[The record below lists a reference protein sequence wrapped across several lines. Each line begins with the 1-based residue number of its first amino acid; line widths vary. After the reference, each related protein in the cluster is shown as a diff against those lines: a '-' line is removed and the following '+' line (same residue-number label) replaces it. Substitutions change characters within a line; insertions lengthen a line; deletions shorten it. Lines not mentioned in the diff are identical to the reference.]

1 MAESIVH
8 EPSLTAIRQALSHP
22 LPGWEAQVRM
32 SPRPRLGL
40 EARPP
45 GHQPR
50 QGSVLIL
57 LYPKGGQ
64 LHFPLTRRT
73 ETLEDHRGQISL
85 PGGAREGDE
94 PLEWT
99 ALRETHEELGVDPQS
114 VEILGVLTP
123 LYIFPSDYCITPHVA
138 ARPERPIFAPDPVE
152 VAEVLEVPLLT
163 LLDPAIRRE
172 EEWIL
177 HGTTTCVPFYQ
188 IGEHKVWG
196 ATAMVL
202 SEFAA
207 VLDSQQWR
215 NGNKTMEKATL

>member
-1 MAESIVH
+1 MESMIH
-8 EPSLTAIRQALSHP
+8 EPSLAAIRQALGRP
-22 LPGWEAQVRM
+22 LPGLVVQMRM
-32 SPRPRLGL
+32 STRPRSGL
-40 EARPP
+40 DARPP

-50 QGSVLIL
+50 QGGVLIL
-57 LYPKGGQ
+57 LYPKDGR

-73 ETLEDHRGQISL
+73 ETLEAHKGQISL

-114 VEILGVLTP
+114 VEVLGVLTP
-123 LYIFPSDYCITPHVA
+123 LYIFLSDYRITPYVA
-138 ARPERPIFAPDPVE
+138 VRPDRPAFVPDPVE
-152 VAEVLEVPLLT
+152 VAEVLEVPLAT

-172 EEWIL
+172 EEWVL
-177 HGTTTCVPFYQ
+177 HGTTTRVPFYQ

-202 SEFAA
+202 SEFVA
-207 VLDSQQWR
+207 VLGGR
-215 NGNKTMEKATL
+215 

>member
-1 MAESIVH
+1 MREGPIRDPGLAD
-8 EPSLTAIRQALSHP
+8 IRQALSSP
-22 LPGWEAQVRM
+22 LPGQAAQKRM
-32 SPRPRLGL
+32 STQPRFGL

-57 LYPKGGQ
+57 LYPKDGH

-73 ETLEDHRGQISL
+73 EKVEEHKGQISL

-99 ALRETHEELGVDPQS
+99 ALRETYEELGVDPQS
-114 VEILGVLTP
+114 VEVLGALTP
-123 LYIFPSDYCITPHVA
+123 LYIFPSDYCITPYVA
-138 ARPERPIFAPDPVE
+138 ARPDRPTFVPDPVE
-152 VAEVLEVPLLT
+152 VAEVLEIPLLT

-177 HGTTTCVPFYQ
+177 HGIITRVPFYQ

-207 VLDSQQWR
+207 MLSGR
-215 NGNKTMEKATL
+215 

>member
-1 MAESIVH
+1 MMGSMIH
-8 EPSLTAIRQALSHP
+8 EPSLAAIRQALRRP
-22 LPGWEAQVRM
+22 LPGRVAQMRM
-32 SPRPRLGL
+32 ANRPRPGL
-40 EARPP
+40 EARSP

-50 QGSVLIL
+50 QGGVLVL
-57 LYPKGGQ
+57 LYPKDGR
-64 LHFPLTRRT
+64 LYLPLTHRA
-73 ETLEDHRGQISL
+73 ETLKDHKGQISL

-94 PLEWT
+94 LLEWT

-114 VEILGVLTP
+114 VKVLGMLTP
-123 LYIFPSDYCITPHVA
+123 LYIFPSDYCITPYVA
-138 ARPERPIFAPDPVE
+138 ARPDRPTFVPDPAE

-172 EEWIL
+172 EEWVL
-177 HGTTTCVPFYQ
+177 YGTTTRVPFYQ

-207 VLDSQQWR
+207 VLGGQ
-215 NGNKTMEKATL
+215 

>member
-1 MAESIVH
+1 MTESTIY
-8 EPSLTAIRQALSHP
+8 EPSLAAIRQALSRP
-22 LPGWEAQVRM
+22 LPGRVAQMRM
-32 SPRPRLGL
+32 STRPRPGL
-40 EARPP
+40 EVRPP

-50 QGSVLIL
+50 QGGVLIL
-57 LYPKGGQ
+57 LYPKDGH

-73 ETLEDHRGQISL
+73 ETLGDHKGQISL

-94 PLEWT
+94 PLERT
-99 ALRETHEELGVDPQS
+99 ALRETHEELGVDPRS
-114 VEILGVLTP
+114 VKVLGVLTP
-123 LYIFPSDYCITPHVA
+123 LYIFHSDYCITPYVA
-138 ARPERPIFAPDPVE
+138 ARPACPTFVPDPVE

-172 EEWIL
+172 EEWVL
-177 HGTTTCVPFYQ
+177 HETITRVRFYQ

-207 VLDSQQWR
+207 VLGDQ
-215 NGNKTMEKATL
+215 

>member
-1 MAESIVH
+1 MTESTIY
-8 EPSLTAIRQALSHP
+8 EPSLAAIRQALSRP
-22 LPGWEAQVRM
+22 LPGRGAQMRM
-32 SPRPRLGL
+32 STRPRPGL
-40 EARPP
+40 EVRPP

-50 QGSVLIL
+50 QGGVLIL
-57 LYPKGGQ
+57 LYPKDGH

-73 ETLEDHRGQISL
+73 ETLEDHKGQISL

-114 VEILGVLTP
+114 MKVLGALTP
-123 LYIFPSDYCITPHVA
+123 LYIFPSDYCITPYVA
-138 ARPERPIFAPDPVE
+138 ARPTRPTFVPDPVE

-172 EEWIL
+172 EEWVL
-177 HGTTTCVPFYQ
+177 HETITCVPFYQ
-188 IGEHKVWG
+188 VGEHKVWG

-207 VLDSQQWR
+207 VLGDQ
-215 NGNKTMEKATL
+215 

>member
-1 MAESIVH
+1 MTESTIY
-8 EPSLTAIRQALSHP
+8 EPSLAAIRQALSRP
-22 LPGWEAQVRM
+22 LPGQVAQMRM
-32 SPRPRLGL
+32 STRPRPGL
-40 EARPP
+40 EVRPP

-50 QGSVLIL
+50 QGGVLIL
-57 LYPKGGQ
+57 LYSKDGH

-73 ETLEDHRGQISL
+73 ETLGDHKGQISL

-99 ALRETHEELGVDPQS
+99 ALRETHEELGVDPRS
-114 VEILGVLTP
+114 VKVLGGLTP
-123 LYIFPSDYCITPHVA
+123 LYIFHSDYCITPYVA
-138 ARPERPIFAPDPVE
+138 ARPARPTFVPDPVE

-163 LLDPAIRRE
+163 LLDPAIRQE
-172 EEWIL
+172 EEWVL
-177 HGTTTCVPFYQ
+177 HETITRVPFYQ

-207 VLDSQQWR
+207 VLGDQ
-215 NGNKTMEKATL
+215 

>member
-1 MAESIVH
+1 MTESMVH
-8 EPSLTAIRQALSHP
+8 EPSLAAIRQALGRP
-22 LPGWEAQVRM
+22 LPGGVAQVCM
-32 SPRPRLGL
+32 STRPRLGL
-40 EARPP
+40 EARSP

-50 QGSVLIL
+50 QGGVLIL
-57 LYPKGGQ
+57 LYPKDGR

-73 ETLEDHRGQISL
+73 ETLEDHKGQISL

-99 ALRETHEELGVDPQS
+99 ALRETYEELGVDPQS
-114 VEILGVLTP
+114 VEVLRALTP
-123 LYIFPSDYCITPHVA
+123 LYIFPSDYCITPYVA
-138 ARPERPIFAPDPVE
+138 ARPDRPTFVPDPVE

-163 LLDPAIRRE
+163 LLDPAMRRE
-172 EEWIL
+172 EEWVL
-177 HGTTTCVPFYQ
+177 HGTTARVPFYR

-207 VLDSQQWR
+207 VLGSQ
-215 NGNKTMEKATL
+215 

>member
-1 MAESIVH
+1 MTESTIY
-8 EPSLTAIRQALSHP
+8 EPSLAAIRQALSRP
-22 LPGWEAQVRM
+22 LPGREAQMRM
-32 SPRPRLGL
+32 STRPRPGL

-50 QGSVLIL
+50 QGGVLIL
-57 LYPKGGQ
+57 LYPKDGH

-73 ETLEDHRGQISL
+73 ETLGDHKGQISL

-99 ALRETHEELGVDPQS
+99 ALRETHEELGVDPRS
-114 VEILGVLTP
+114 VKVLGALTP
-123 LYIFPSDYCITPHVA
+123 LYIFHSDYCITPYVA
-138 ARPERPIFAPDPVE
+138 ARPTRPTFVPDPVE
-152 VAEVLEVPLLT
+152 VAELLEVPLLT

-172 EEWIL
+172 EEWVLNETI
-177 HGTTTCVPFYQ
+177 TRVSFYQ

-202 SEFAA
+202 SEFEA
-207 VLDSQQWR
+207 VLGDP
-215 NGNKTMEKATL
+215 

>member
-1 MAESIVH
+1 MTESTIY
-8 EPSLTAIRQALSHP
+8 EPSLAAIRQALSRP
-22 LPGWEAQVRM
+22 LPGRVAQMRM
-32 SPRPRLGL
+32 STRPRPGL
-40 EARPP
+40 EVRPP

-50 QGSVLIL
+50 QGGVLIL
-57 LYPKGGQ
+57 LYPKDGH

-73 ETLEDHRGQISL
+73 ETLGDHKGQISL

-99 ALRETHEELGVDPQS
+99 ALRETHEELGVDPRS
-114 VEILGVLTP
+114 VKVLGVLTP
-123 LYIFPSDYCITPHVA
+123 LYIFHSDYCITPYVA
-138 ARPERPIFAPDPVE
+138 ARPACPTFVPDPVE

-172 EEWIL
+172 EEWVL
-177 HGTTTCVPFYQ
+177 HETITRVRFYQ

-207 VLDSQQWR
+207 VLGDQ
-215 NGNKTMEKATL
+215 

>member
-1 MAESIVH
+1 MTESMIH
-8 EPSLTAIRQALSHP
+8 EPSLAAIRQALGSP
-22 LPGWEAQVRM
+22 LPGRVAQMRM
-32 SPRPRLGL
+32 SPRPRSGL

-50 QGSVLIL
+50 QGGVLIL
-57 LYPKGGQ
+57 LYPKDGR
-64 LHFPLTRRT
+64 LYFPLTRRT

-114 VEILGVLTP
+114 VEVLGALTP
-123 LYIFPSDYCITPHVA
+123 LYIFLSDYCITPYVA
-138 ARPERPIFAPDPVE
+138 ARPDRPTFIPDPVE
-152 VAEVLEVPLLT
+152 VAEVLRVPLLT
-163 LLDPAIRRE
+163 LLDPTIRRE
-172 EEWIL
+172 EEWVL
-177 HGTTTCVPFYQ
+177 HGTSTRVPFYQ

-202 SEFAA
+202 SEFVV
-207 VLDSQQWR
+207 VLGGQ
-215 NGNKTMEKATL
+215 

>member
-1 MAESIVH
+1 MTENMVY
-8 EPSLTAIRQALSHP
+8 EPGLAAIRQALGRP
-22 LPGWEAQVRM
+22 LPGRVAQIRM
-32 SPRPRLGL
+32 SIRPRLGL
-40 EARPP
+40 EVRPP

-50 QGSVLIL
+50 QGGVLIL
-57 LYPKGGQ
+57 LYPENGR

-73 ETLEDHRGQISL
+73 ETLEDHKGQISL
-85 PGGAREGDE
+85 PGGAREDDE

-99 ALRETHEELGVDPQS
+99 ALRETHEELGVDSQS
-114 VEILGVLTP
+114 VQVLGALTP
-123 LYIFPSDYCITPHVA
+123 LYIFPSDYCVTPYVA
-138 ARPERPIFAPDPVE
+138 ARSDRPTFVPDPVE

-172 EEWIL
+172 EEWVL
-177 HGTTTCVPFYQ
+177 YGTPTRVPFYQ

-207 VLDSQQWR
+207 VLGS
-215 NGNKTMEKATL
+215 L

>member
-1 MAESIVH
+1 MTESTIY
-8 EPSLTAIRQALSHP
+8 EPSLAAIRQALSRP
-22 LPGWEAQVRM
+22 LPGRVAQMRM
-32 SPRPRLGL
+32 STRPRPGL
-40 EARPP
+40 EVRPP

-50 QGSVLIL
+50 QGGVLIL
-57 LYPKGGQ
+57 LYPKDGH

-73 ETLEDHRGQISL
+73 ETLGDHKGQISL

-94 PLEWT
+94 PLERT
-99 ALRETHEELGVDPQS
+99 ALRETHEELGVDPRS
-114 VEILGVLTP
+114 VKVLGVLTP
-123 LYIFPSDYCITPHVA
+123 LYIFHSDYCITPYVA
-138 ARPERPIFAPDPVE
+138 ARPACPTFVPDPVE

-172 EEWIL
+172 EEWVL
-177 HGTTTCVPFYQ
+177 HETITRVRFYQ

-207 VLDSQQWR
+207 MLGDQ
-215 NGNKTMEKATL
+215 

>member
-1 MAESIVH
+1 MTESTIY
-8 EPSLTAIRQALSHP
+8 EPSLAAIRQALSRP
-22 LPGWEAQVRM
+22 LPGRVAQIRM
-32 SPRPRLGL
+32 STQPRPGL
-40 EARPP
+40 EVRPP

-50 QGSVLIL
+50 QGGVLIL
-57 LYPKGGQ
+57 LYPRDGH

-73 ETLEDHRGQISL
+73 ETLEDHKGQISL

-114 VEILGVLTP
+114 VQVLGALTP
-123 LYIFPSDYCITPHVA
+123 VYIFPSDYCIAPYVA
-138 ARPERPIFAPDPVE
+138 ARSDRPIFVPDPVE

-172 EEWIL
+172 DEWML
-177 HGTTTCVPFYQ
+177 HGATTRVPFYQ
-188 IGEHKVWG
+188 IGAHKVWG

-202 SEFAA
+202 SEFSA
-207 VLDSQQWR
+207 VL
-215 NGNKTMEKATL
+215 GGL